1 MNIEKS
7 ANYLA
12 DIDPKMGELIKK
24 IGLIELPV
32 PQSNFESLVDSI
44 ISQQVS
50 VQAAATIRQRIY
62 EAMDYDIRP
71 ERMLKTPSEVFRIAG
86 LSRQKTSYMAALAE
100 AFMQN
105 PHAYNNLHERTN
117 EDVVKLLT
125 EIKGIGVWT
134 SQMFMM
140 FNLLR
145 EDIFPVGDLGV
156 RRAVEKH
163 YFQGEKQEH
172 EILIQK
178 AEIWM
183 PHRTVAS
190 FYLWRSLKIKN

>member
-7 ANYLA
+7 AKHLA
-12 DIDPKMGELIKK
+12 DVDPKMRELIEK
-24 IGLIELPV
+24 IGIIKLPA

-44 ISQQVS
+44 VSQQVS
-50 VQAAATIRQRIY
+50 VQAAVTIRQRIF
-62 EAMDYDIRP
+62 EAIDFDIRP
-71 ERMLKTPSEVFRIAG
+71 ERMLKTPPEVFKIAG
-86 LSRQKTSYMAALAE
+86 LSRQKTSYIAALAE
-100 AFMQN
+100 AFLQN
-105 PHAYNNLHERTN
+105 PHEYNNMHELPN
-117 EDVVKLLT
+117 EEVVKLLT

-134 SQMFMM
+134 AQMFMM

-163 YFQGEKQEH
+163 YFKGEKQEH
-172 EILIQK
+172 DILIQK
-178 AEIWM
+178 AELWM

-190 FYLWRSLKIKN
+190 FYLWRSLKNKE

>member
-7 ANYLA
+7 AKYLS
-12 DIDPKMGELIKK
+12 DIDLKMGELIEKVG
-24 IGLIELPV
+24 IIELPV

-50 VQAAATIRQRIY
+50 VQAAATIRQRIF
-62 EAMDYDIRP
+62 EAMDFDIRP
-71 ERMLKTPSEVFRIAG
+71 ERMLKTPPEVFRIAG
-86 LSRQKTSYMAALAE
+86 LSRQKTTYMGTLAE
-100 AFMQN
+100 AFLQN
-105 PHAYNNLHERTN
+105 PNAYNNLHELPN
-117 EDVVKLLT
+117 EEVVKLLT
-125 EIKGIGVWT
+125 KIKGVGVWT
-134 SQMFMM
+134 AQMFMM

-163 YFQGEKQEH
+163 YFGGEKQEH

-178 AEIWM
+178 AELWM

-190 FYLWRSLKIKN
+190 FYLWRSLKSKD

>member
-7 ANYLA
+7 TRYLA
-12 DIDPKMGELIKK
+12 EIDPKMSELIEK

-44 ISQQVS
+44 VSQQVS
-50 VQAAATIRQRIY
+50 VQAAATIRQRIF
-62 EAMDYDIRP
+62 EAMEFDIRP
-71 ERMLKTPSEVFRIAG
+71 ERMLNTPPEVFRIAG
-86 LSRQKTSYMAALAE
+86 LSRQKTTYIAALAE
-100 AFMQN
+100 AFLEN
-105 PHAYNNLHERTN
+105 PHAYRNLHELPN
-117 EDVVKLLT
+117 QEVVKLLT
-125 EIKGIGVWT
+125 QIKGIGVWT
-134 SQMFMM
+134 AQMFMM

-145 EDIFPVGDLGV
+145 EDIFPIGDLGV

-172 EILIQK
+172 DKLIEK
-178 AEIWM
+178 SEIWA

-190 FYLWRSLKIKN
+190 FYLWRSLKTKD

>member
-7 ANYLA
+7 AKHLA
-12 DIDPKMGELIKK
+12 NIDPKMGELIDK
-24 IGLIELPV
+24 IGLIDLPV

-62 EAMDYDIRP
+62 EAMDFDIRP
-71 ERMLKTPSEVFRIAG
+71 ERMIMTPPEVFKIAG

-100 AFMQN
+100 AFLQK
-105 PHAYNNLHERTN
+105 PHAYHNLHELTN

-172 EILIQK
+172 EILIKK

-190 FYLWRSLKIKN
+190 FYLWRSLKTKD